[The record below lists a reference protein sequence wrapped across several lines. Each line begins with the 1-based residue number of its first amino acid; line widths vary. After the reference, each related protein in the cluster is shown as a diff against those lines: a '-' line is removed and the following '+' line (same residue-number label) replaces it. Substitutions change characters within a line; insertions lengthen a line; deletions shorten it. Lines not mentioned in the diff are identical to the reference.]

1 MYLFVLFEILY
12 IINNLKKI
20 YLVIKFYKLKLKI
33 KIKSIDQINKL
44 IYLIFLYKNLLI
56 KLN

>member
-12 IINNLKKI
+12 IINNFKKI
-20 YLVIKFYKLKLKI
+20 YLVIIKFYKLKLKI

-44 IYLIFLYKNLLI
+44 IYLFFLYKHLLS
-56 KLN
+56 N